1 MTIKLSKD
9 AVTPSLN
16 RIERFLD
23 SVPAKAHKF
32 FVEQTPKDSG
42 RARRSTKL
50 QGDTIRAAYPYA
62 TELDKGRSR
71 QAPKGMTKP
80 TTDYVN
86 KLIRQG
92 VKK

>member
-1 MTIKLSKD
+1 MTIRLSKD

-16 RIERFLD
+16 KIERFLE

-32 FVEQTPKDSG
+32 FVDQTPRQSG
-42 RARRSTKL
+42 RARRSTRL
-50 QGDTIRAAYPYA
+50 QGDTIRADYPYA
-62 TELDKGRSR
+62 TELDKGSSR

-80 TTDYVN
+80 TTDFVN
-86 KLIRQG
+86 KLLRQG